1 MKVVIATGGF
11 DPVHS
16 GHIAYF
22 KEAKALGD
30 VLLVGLNSDAWLRRK
45 KGRAFMPYTERYAVI
60 SELAVVDQVLELED
74 SCGTGADG
82 IRQARMLYPDAHI
95 IFANGGDRNSGNVPE
110 QTEFADDNNL
120 SFEFGVGGDWKQN
133 SSRWILDEW
142 KAPRTEKPWGEY
154 RLLHDYG
161 PQAKLKELT
170 VQPGQRLSM
179 QRHEKRSEFWF
190 VAEGQATVYT
200 INSRTTDAE
209 LVGVFGKHQSVWIS
223 KGDWHQ
229 LVNDTDQPLQLVEIQ
244 YGEDCVE
251 EDIERK

>member
-1 MKVVIATGGF
+1 MVIVVATGGF

-22 KEAKALGD
+22 EQAAALGD
-30 VLLVGLNSDAWLRRK
+30 ILLVGLNSDAWLRRK
-45 KGRAFMPYTERYAVI
+45 KGRAFMPYTERSAII
-60 SELAVVDQVLELED
+60 SKLNMVHTVLELQD
-74 SCGTGADG
+74 DDGSGADG
-82 IRQARMLYPDAHI
+82 IRQARALYPDAEI
-95 IFANGGDRNSGNVPE
+95 VFANGGDRDATNIPE
-110 QTEFADDNNL
+110 MEIFKDDKL
-120 SFEFGVGGDWKQN
+120 LRFEFGVGGNWKQN

-142 KAPRTEKPWGEY
+142 KAPRTEKPWGEF

-161 PQAKLKELT
+161 AETKLKELT
-170 VQPGQRLSM
+170 VEPGQRLSM
-179 QRHEKRSEFWF
+179 QKHAKRSEFWF

-223 KGDWHQ
+223 KGEWHQ
-229 LVNDTDQPLQLVEIQ
+229 LVNDTDRPLQLVEIQ